1 LRADGKADLD
11 FAPARAPI
19 LRKVTTTT
27 IGAATGRM
35 IAPGHAAIEV
45 LKANGVDVV
54 FGLNGDHV
62 LRLYDGLADLG
73 GITHVTVKH
82 ENNAALAAEAYG
94 RLTGRPGIALTTA
107 GPGALNSLSGVASA
121 MASGAPLVSLTGAV
135 PSNAALETFHGVDEV
150 DFTQRAFAPVTKS
163 SRRVTRAA
171 DIQPALADAFALA
184 VAGRPGPTHVEIT
197 RDVLEGD
204 PFEAPPPAPA
214 EAVPATVAADLDR
227 ALERIRAARRPI
239 IVAGKGAW
247 YPIASAA
254 LVALAEALGAPVCH
268 TWEGHGAMPTV
279 HPLSL
284 GPYRIMET
292 HPAVLAELSAAD
304 LIVGVGVRV
313 GTEPFHALLADYGE
327 RLLILDATD
336 VPGGEYG
343 PAIGSV
349 PSLAASLRAL
359 AASLGPSP
367 SAGVA
372 EAMCADAQRSLARGL
387 EVELERYAGTR
398 PWHIGQAIAALS
410 QRLTAEMVVTSDVSN
425 VKLWVPF
432 QLRTFGPHSHVQ
444 AGSWGTMGY
453 ALPAAIGAAFA
464 HPGAKVIGLAG
475 DASFL
480 MSSADLVTLAQHHLP
495 VVIGVHHD
503 GRIGMINYM
512 QKMAGREPY
521 ATEIGDVD
529 YASMAEAAGVKG
541 IRVDNPT
548 RIGAAW
554 DEALAENGPV
564 LIEFMAGHDFPR
576 PSLERIVAQG

>member
-1 LRADGKADLD
+1 MTITIG
-11 FAPARAPI
+11 
-19 LRKVTTTT
+19 RKV
-27 IGAATGRM
+27 
-35 IAPGHAAIEV
+35 APGHAAVEV
-45 LKANGVDVV
+45 LKANGVEVV

-94 RLTGRPGIALTTA
+94 RLTGRPGVAITTA
-107 GPGALNSLSGVASA
+107 GPGALNSISGVASA

-135 PSNAALETFHGVDEV
+135 PSDAALETFHGVDDV
-150 DFTQRAFAPVTKS
+150 DFTERAFAAIAKS
-163 SRRVTRAA
+163 SRRVTAAA
-171 DIQPALADAFALA
+171 DIHAAIGDAFALA
-184 VAGRPGPTHVEIT
+184 VIGRPGPTHVEVT
-197 RDVLEGD
+197 RDVLEGE
-204 PFEAPPPAPA
+204 PFDAALPAPA
-214 EAVPATVAADLDR
+214 PAVSAEVAPDLDR
-227 ALERIRAARRPI
+227 AVERIRAARRPI

-247 YPIASAA
+247 YPLVSAE
-254 LVALAEALGAPVCH
+254 LVALAEALEAPVCH

-292 HPAVLAELSAAD
+292 HPAVVAELSAAD

-313 GTEPFHALLADYGE
+313 GTEPFRALHDDYGD
-327 RLLILDATD
+327 RLLILDAAD
-336 VPGGEYG
+336 APIRDHG

-349 PSLAASLRAL
+349 PSLAASLREI
-359 AASLGPSP
+359 AASVSPSP
-367 SAGVA
+367 SASYARASCA
-372 EAMCADAQRSLARGL
+372 EAQRSLAGGL
-387 EVELERYAGTR
+387 EVEMERYAGTR
-398 PWHIGQAIAALS
+398 PWHIGRAIAALS
-410 QRLTAEMVVTSDVSN
+410 ERLTPDMVVTSDVSN

-453 ALPAAIGAAFA
+453 ALPAALGAAFA
-464 HPGAKVIGLAG
+464 RPGRKVVGLAG

-480 MSSADLVTLAQHHLP
+480 MSSSDLVTLAQHRLP

-503 GRIGMINYM
+503 GQIGMINYM
-512 QKMAGREPY
+512 QTMAGRKPY
-521 ATEIGDVD
+521 ATEVGEVD
-529 YASMAEAAGVKG
+529 YAKLAEAAGLKS
-541 IRVDNPT
+541 IRVDDPS

-554 DEALAENGPV
+554 DEALAEDGPV

-576 PSLERIVAQG
+576 PSLQRFIEQGS

>member
-1 LRADGKADLD
+1 M
-11 FAPARAPI
+11 I
-19 LRKVTTTT
+19 ST
-27 IGAATGRM
+27 ATGRM
-35 IAPGHAAIEV
+35 VAPGHAAIEV
-45 LKANGVDVV
+45 LKANGVEVV

-94 RLTGRPGIALTTA
+94 RLTGRPGVAITTA
-107 GPGALNSLSGVASA
+107 GPGALNSISGVASA

-135 PSNAALETFHGVDEV
+135 PNDAALETFHGVDLV
-150 DFTQRAFAPVTKS
+150 DFTERAFAPLAKS

-171 DIQPALADAFALA
+171 DIQGAIGDAFGLA
-184 VAGRPGPTHVEIT
+184 VAGRPGPTHVEVT

-204 PFEAPPPAPA
+204 PFEAAPPVS
-214 EAVPATVAADLDR
+214 VPAVSAEVAPDLDR
-227 ALERIRAARRPI
+227 ALERIRAAHRPV

-247 YPIASAA
+247 YPLASAA
-254 LVALAEALGAPVCH
+254 LIALAEALEAPVCH

-284 GPYRIMET
+284 GPYRVLET
-292 HPAVLAELSAAD
+292 HPAVLAELGAAD
-304 LIVGVGVRV
+304 LIVGVGVRI
-313 GTEPFHALLADYGE
+313 GTEPFRALQADYGDG
-327 RLLILDATD
+327 LLILDAADAPTR
-336 VPGGEYG
+336 EYG

-359 AASLGPSP
+359 AAAVRPSP
-367 SAGVA
+367 SAGFIRA
-372 EAMCADAQRSLARGL
+372 TCADAQRSLARGL
-387 EVELERYAGTR
+387 EVEMERYAGTR
-398 PWHIGQAIAALS
+398 PWHIGRAIAALS
-410 QRLTAEMVVTSDVSN
+410 ERLTPEMVVTSDVSN

-453 ALPAAIGAAFA
+453 ALPAALGAAFA
-464 HPGAKVIGLAG
+464 HPGRKVVGLAG

-480 MSSADLVTLAQHHLP
+480 MSSSDLVTLAQHRLP

-512 QKMAGREPY
+512 QTIAGREPY
-521 ATEIGDVD
+521 ATEIGEVD
-529 YASMAEAAGVKG
+529 YARMAEAAGLKG
-541 IRVDNPT
+541 IRVSDPSG
-548 RIGAAW
+548 IGAAW
-554 DEALAENGPV
+554 DAALAEDGPV

-576 PSLERIVAQG
+576 PSLQRFVDQSS

>member
-1 LRADGKADLD
+1 MTITIG
-11 FAPARAPI
+11 
-19 LRKVTTTT
+19 RKV
-27 IGAATGRM
+27 
-35 IAPGHAAIEV
+35 APGHAAVEV
-45 LKANGVDVV
+45 LKANGVEVV

-94 RLTGRPGIALTTA
+94 RLTGRPGVAITTA
-107 GPGALNSLSGVASA
+107 GPGALNSISGVASA

-135 PSNAALETFHGVDEV
+135 PSDAALETFHGVDDV
-150 DFTQRAFAPVTKS
+150 DFTERAFAAIAKS
-163 SRRVTRAA
+163 SRRVTAAA
-171 DIQPALADAFALA
+171 DIHAAIGDAFALA
-184 VAGRPGPTHVEIT
+184 VIGRPGPTHVEVT

-204 PFEAPPPAPA
+204 PFDAALPAPA
-214 EAVPATVAADLDR
+214 PAVSAEVAPDLDR
-227 ALERIRAARRPI
+227 ALERIRAARRPV

-247 YPIASAA
+247 YPLASAA
-254 LVALAEALGAPVCH
+254 LIALAEALEAPVCH

-292 HPAVLAELSAAD
+292 HPAVVAELSAAD

-313 GTEPFHALLADYGE
+313 GTEPFRALHDDYGD
-327 RLLILDATD
+327 RLLILDAAD
-336 VPGGEYG
+336 APIRDHG

-349 PSLAASLRAL
+349 PSLAASLREI
-359 AASLGPSP
+359 AASVSPSP
-367 SAGVA
+367 SASYARASCA
-372 EAMCADAQRSLARGL
+372 EAQRSLAGGL
-387 EVELERYAGTR
+387 EVEMERYAGTR
-398 PWHIGQAIAALS
+398 PWHIGRAIAALS
-410 QRLTAEMVVTSDVSN
+410 ERLTPDMVVTSDVSN

-453 ALPAAIGAAFA
+453 ALPAALGAAFA
-464 HPGAKVIGLAG
+464 RPGRKVVGLAG

-480 MSSADLVTLAQHHLP
+480 MSSSDLVTLAQHRLP

-503 GRIGMINYM
+503 GQIGMINYM
-512 QKMAGREPY
+512 QTMAGRKPY
-521 ATEIGDVD
+521 ATEVGEVD
-529 YASMAEAAGVKG
+529 YAKLAEAAGLKS
-541 IRVDNPT
+541 IRVDDPS

-554 DEALAENGPV
+554 DEALAEDGPV

-576 PSLERIVAQG
+576 PSLQRFIEQGS

>member
-1 LRADGKADLD
+1 MSM
-11 FAPARAPI
+11 I
-19 LRKVTTTT
+19 S
-27 IGAATGRM
+27 IATGRM
-35 IAPGHAAIEV
+35 VAPGHAAIEV
-45 LKANGVDVV
+45 LKANGVEVV

-94 RLTGRPGIALTTA
+94 RLTGRPGVALTTA
-107 GPGALNSLSGVASA
+107 GPGALNSISGVASA

-135 PSNAALETFHGVDEV
+135 PNDAALETFHGVDDV
-150 DFTQRAFAPVTKS
+150 DFTERAFASIAKS

-171 DIQPALADAFALA
+171 DIQGAIRDAFVLA
-184 VAGRPGPTHVEIT
+184 VAGRPGPTHVEVT

-204 PFEAPPPAPA
+204 PFDAAQPAPA
-214 EAVPATVAADLDR
+214 PAVSAEVAPDLDR
-227 ALERIRAARRPI
+227 ALERIRAARRPV

-247 YPIASAA
+247 YPLVSAA
-254 LVALAEALGAPVCH
+254 LIVLAEALEAPVCH

-284 GPYRIMET
+284 GPYRVMET
-292 HPAVLAELSAAD
+292 LPAVQTELSTAD

-313 GTEPFHALLADYGE
+313 GTEPFRALQGDYGD
-327 RLLILDATD
+327 RLLILDAAD
-336 VPGGEYG
+336 APIRGYG

-349 PSLAASLRAL
+349 PSLATSLRAL
-359 AASLGPSP
+359 AAAVRPSL
-367 SAGVA
+367 SAGSARATCA
-372 EAMCADAQRSLARGL
+372 EAQRSLARGL
-387 EVELERYAGTR
+387 EVEMERYAGTR
-398 PWHIGQAIAALS
+398 PWHIGRAIAALS
-410 QRLTAEMVVTSDVSN
+410 ERLTPEMVVTSDVSN

-444 AGSWGTMGY
+444 SGSWGTMGY
-453 ALPAAIGAAFA
+453 ALPAALGAAFA
-464 HPGAKVIGLAG
+464 YPGRKVVALAG

-480 MSSADLVTLAQHHLP
+480 MSSSDLVTFAQLRLP

-512 QKMAGREPY
+512 QTMVGREPY

-529 YASMAEAAGVKG
+529 YAKMAEAAGLKG
-541 IRVDNPT
+541 LRVDDPD
-548 RIGAAW
+548 RVGAAW
-554 DEALAENGPV
+554 DEALAEDGPV
-564 LIEFMAGHDFPR
+564 LVE
-576 PSLERIVAQG
+576 L

>member
-1 LRADGKADLD
+1 M
-11 FAPARAPI
+11 
-19 LRKVTTTT
+19 TST
-27 IGAATGRM
+27 ITGRRV
-35 IAPGHAAIEV
+35 APGHAAIEV

-94 RLTGRPGIALTTA
+94 RLTGRPGVALTTA
-107 GPGALNSLSGVASA
+107 GPGALNSISGVASA

-135 PSNAALETFHGVDEV
+135 PSGAALETFHGVDEV
-150 DFTQRAFAPVTKS
+150 DFTERAFAPIAKS

-171 DIQPALADAFALA
+171 DIQAAIGDAFALA
-184 VAGRPGPTHVEIT
+184 VAGRPGPTHVEVT

-204 PFEAPPPAPA
+204 AFEVAPPTPAPSPAA
-214 EAVPATVAADLDR
+214 EVAPDLQR
-227 ALERIRAARRPI
+227 ALERIRAARRPV

-247 YPIASAA
+247 YPLVSNA
-254 LVALAEALGAPVCH
+254 LVRLAEALEAPVCH

-284 GPYRIMET
+284 GPYRIMDT
-292 HPAVLAELSAAD
+292 HPAVLAELGTAD

-313 GTEPFHALLADYGE
+313 GTEPFVALQGEYGD
-327 RLLILDATD
+327 RLLILDAAD
-336 VPGGEYG
+336 VPTGAYG
-343 PAIGSV
+343 PLIGSV
-349 PSLAASLRAL
+349 PSLAASLRSL
-359 AASLGPSP
+359 AAAVQPSP
-367 SAGVA
+367 SAKWTRAICA
-372 EAMCADAQRSLARGL
+372 EAQRSLARGL
-387 EVELERYAGTR
+387 EIEMQRHAGTR
-398 PWHIGQAIAALS
+398 PWHIGRAIAALS
-410 QRLTAEMVVTSDVSN
+410 ERLSPDMVVTSDVSN

-453 ALPAAIGAAFA
+453 ALPAALGAAFA
-464 HPGAKVIGLAG
+464 HPGRKIVGLAG

-480 MSSADLVTLAQHHLP
+480 MSSSDLVTLAQHRLP

-503 GRIGMINYM
+503 GRIGMIDYM
-512 QKMAGREPY
+512 QTMVGRKPY
-521 ATEIGDVD
+521 ATDIGDVD
-529 YASMAEAAGVKG
+529 YANMAEAAGLKG
-541 IRVDNPT
+541 IKVDDPAK
-548 RIGAAW
+548 IGAAW

-564 LIEFMAGHDFPR
+564 LIEFMAGHEFPR
-576 PSLERIVAQG
+576 PSVQRFVHQGS

>member
-1 LRADGKADLD
+1 M
-11 FAPARAPI
+11 I
-19 LRKVTTTT
+19 ST
-27 IGAATGRM
+27 ATGRM
-35 IAPGHAAIEV
+35 VAPGHAAIEV

-94 RLTGRPGIALTTA
+94 RLTGRPGVALTTA
-107 GPGALNSLSGVASA
+107 GPGALNSISGVASA

-135 PSNAALETFHGVDEV
+135 PSGAALETFHGVDQV
-150 DFTQRAFAPVTKS
+150 DFTERAFAPIAKS

-171 DIQPALADAFALA
+171 DIQAAIGDAFALA
-184 VAGRPGPTHVEIT
+184 VAGRPGPTHVEVT

-204 PFEAPPPAPA
+204 PFEAAPPAPA
-214 EAVPATVAADLDR
+214 PAVSAEVAPDLDR
-227 ALERIRAARRPI
+227 ALERLRAARRPV

-247 YPIASAA
+247 YPLVSAA
-254 LVALAEALGAPVCH
+254 LIALAEALEAPVCH

-284 GPYRIMET
+284 GPYRVMET
-292 HPAVLAELSAAD
+292 HPAVLAELGAAD
-304 LIVGVGVRV
+304 LIIGVGVRV
-313 GTEPFHALLADYGE
+313 GTEPFRALQGDYGD
-327 RLLILDATD
+327 RLLILDAAAAPTR
-336 VPGGEYG
+336 EYG

-359 AASLGPSP
+359 AAAVRPSP
-367 SAGVA
+367 SAGSARATCA
-372 EAMCADAQRSLARGL
+372 EAQRSLARGL
-387 EVELERYAGTR
+387 EVEMRRHAGTR
-398 PWHIGQAIAALS
+398 PWHIGRAIAALS
-410 QRLTAEMVVTSDVSN
+410 ERLTPDMVVTSDVSN

-453 ALPAAIGAAFA
+453 ALPAALGAAFA
-464 HPGAKVIGLAG
+464 LPGRKVVGLAG

-480 MSSADLVTLAQHHLP
+480 MSSSDLVTLAQHRLP

-512 QKMAGREPY
+512 QTMVGREPY

-529 YASMAEAAGVKG
+529 YAKMAEAAGLKG
-541 IRVDNPT
+541 IRVEDPS

-554 DEALAENGPV
+554 DEALAEDGPV

-576 PSLERIVAQG
+576 PSPQRFVEQGS